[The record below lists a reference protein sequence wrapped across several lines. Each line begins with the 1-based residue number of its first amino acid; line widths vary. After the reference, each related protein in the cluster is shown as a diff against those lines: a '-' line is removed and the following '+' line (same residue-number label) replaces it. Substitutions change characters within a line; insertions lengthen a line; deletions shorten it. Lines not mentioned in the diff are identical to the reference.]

1 MTEASTDFMAIVTAM
16 LKSVNAGIEK
26 CLALTEELFDKD
38 DRKWLEIYEINAASL
53 IQMIQYINSQKNI
66 EGQDIMH
73 NAVPKQTKP
82 DEPTAADAK
91 DFLDHCSDIC
101 NDLIS
106 AISSKGLVDNI
117 NILHLYNGLSALS
130 TYIFTL
136 TQFHPD
142 TLSAHALHNAS
153 TAAPKWYLCQTSES
167 LQLAL
172 EQRHSEPVKEPTS
185 PTWDWSPLVHP
196 KEPTSQ
202 PSPDMT
208 PRESMLYCEEEL
220 GGSAFVTPKSS
231 PLLPYSMLRFGS
243 PAEPTPVSKVSP
255 IPPSQELRAMVHTR
269 SHRLEC
275 SNARARS
282 LRYPSE
288 SARYTPY

>member
-53 IQMIQYINSQKNI
+53 IQIIQYINSQKNI
-66 EGQDIMH
+66 EGQDIVH

-91 DFLDHCSDIC
+91 DFLEHCSDIC
-101 NDLIS
+101 SDLIS

-117 NILHLYNGLSALS
+117 NILHLRNGLSALS

-136 TQFHPD
+136 ARFHPD
-142 TLSAHALHNAS
+142 ALRERTPPA
-153 TAAPKWYLCQTSES
+153 AAPKWYLCQTSES

-172 EQRHSEPVKEPTS
+172 EQRRSEPVKAPTS

-202 PSPDMT
+202 PSPDIT

-220 GGSAFVTPKSS
+220 GGAAFVTPKSS

-269 SHRLEC
+269 SLRLEC